1 MHAPHSARREC
12 TRTRTRFDPHSG
24 HRIVR
29 ASYPGGRRQNL
40 GHSAYLGRKPTGGA
54 RTMRVAVV
62 GHVEWIE
69 FARVERVPV
78 AGEIIHAL
86 EAWEEP
92 GGGGSVA
99 AVQLAKLAGECT
111 FFAALGDDPLGHR
124 AHRALG
130 VRVEAVFRPI
140 PQRRGFTFIDASGER
155 TITVMGERMG
165 PNGADPLPWDV
176 LDGTGAVYFT
186 AGDEAALRHARR
198 SRVLVVT
205 ARSLPQ
211 VARGVVPLDALVG
224 SGRDQ
229 AEHYAPGDLDP
240 PPRLAVWTEGRSG
253 GRYRTAD
260 GIEGTYPAAPI
271 PGPVVD
277 AYGCGDSFAAGLAFA
292 LGSGLGVEDALAFA
306 SKCGAA
312 CLTGRGPYEGQLSLR
327 HGKEVR
333 DLV

>member
-1 MHAPHSARREC
+1 
-12 TRTRTRFDPHSG
+12 
-24 HRIVR
+24 
-29 ASYPGGRRQNL
+29 
-40 GHSAYLGRKPTGGA
+40 
-54 RTMRVAVV
+54 MRVAVV

-69 FARVERVPV
+69 FARVERVPL

-99 AVQLAKLAGECT
+99 AVQLAKLAGGCT

-124 AHRALG
+124 ADRELRALG
-130 VRVEAVFRPI
+130 VRVEAVFRPTR
-140 PQRRGFTFIDASGER
+140 QRRGFTFIDASGER

-165 PNGADPLPWDV
+165 PNGADPLHWDI
-176 LDGTGAVYFT
+176 LDGTDAVYFT
-186 AGDEAALRHARR
+186 AGDAAALRDARR
-198 SRVLVVT
+198 SRVLVAT
-205 ARSLPQ
+205 ARILPQ
-211 VARGVVPLDALVG
+211 LAGAGVPLDALVG

-229 AEHYAPGDLDP
+229 AERYAPGDLDP
-240 PPRLAVWTEGRSG
+240 PPRVAVWTEGRSG
-253 GRYRTAD
+253 GRYRTAE

-292 LGSGLGVEDALAFA
+292 LASDLDVEESLALAA
-306 SKCGAA
+306 KCGAA

-327 HGKEVR
+327 PG
-333 DLV
+333 